1 MTIYVDSMFMRAK
14 VGRID
19 ARWCHMF
26 SDQIEQAELH
36 AFAQSIGLKRS
47 WFQPGKR
54 GLYKGTQQPD
64 PSGDHYDVTKSVR
77 AQAVAAGAIEVDRQ
91 EAVAIWRSKRKERPT
106 MTILDDFD
114 TEVDAPTLG
123 NGKVAEPTG
132 RYDRYILPRGDGQ
145 SMEYTRTTTLVGDA
159 DGSYGVMTWQK
170 YRAVWGAAQRDEL
183 IAQLRS
189 VGRDDKATIR
199 EVCAKAE
206 LIAGTESASDF
217 GTAAHNILQRVD
229 EGLPIEEVHEYWR
242 PLVSN
247 YQEALR
253 IAGIE
258 VIPQYVER
266 TCRFARYDV
275 AGKPDNIYQLHDGS
289 LAIGDKKTTA
299 DIERAEK
306 AIASQLA
313 VYANCEHMMNYETG
327 RFEDMPP
334 VRKDFALIILISTEN
349 FAVTIERIDIQYGL
363 ARTRLMVELR
373 EANKAKHIRH
383 PYIAPGH
390 WDPVPKTVLPP
401 AGAPQNTHGY
411 SATAQSAQVAERL
424 TAAVQAGPVGAVNA
438 SPPVQEA
445 AMPAPQPPT
454 TVGPTPASAAPPRV
468 EAITP
473 TTHVARPMALTVSHT
488 GGPGLADIDR
498 GMASVVDPDT
508 RVQEIL
514 DVRRN
519 DKPRLQH
526 WAKAL
531 GCTDLAHH
539 RKWLAEWIVKA
550 TPGSGAIEPSGEG
563 DCGPGE
569 INSSQNYG
577 GENPRSHAEAGLPPA
592 PPTPPGQPVV
602 GPGTSHPIQAGVH
615 AAPVTDMTTESIT
628 AQIRSAPNL
637 PALNDIWKR
646 WTEAYGREAWSG
658 EVKEHADARAALL
671 RAQVAGDDG
680 PPF

>member
-1 MTIYVDSMFMRAK
+1 MTIIDDFGAD
-14 VGRID
+14 ID
-19 ARWCHMF
+19 A
-26 SDQIEQAELH
+26 
-36 AFAQSIGLKRS
+36 
-47 WFQPGKR
+47 
-54 GLYKGTQQPD
+54 PD
-64 PSGDHYDVTKSVR
+64 
-77 AQAVAAGAIEVDRQ
+77 
-91 EAVAIWRSKRKERPT
+91 
-106 MTILDDFD
+106 
-114 TEVDAPTLG
+114 LG

-132 RYDRYILPRGDGQ
+132 NYDRYILPRGDGQ

-159 DGSYGVMTWQK
+159 DGSYGVMTWRK
-170 YRAVWGAAQRDEL
+170 YRAAWGVAQRDEL

-189 VGRDDKATIR
+189 VPVDDKATIR

-217 GTAAHNILQRVD
+217 GTACHNVLQRVD

-275 AGKPDNIYQLHDGS
+275 AGKLDNIYRLHDGS

-327 RFEDMPP
+327 QYEDMPP

-373 EANKAKHIRH
+373 ESNKAKHIRH

-401 AGAPQNTHGY
+401 AGAPQNTNGY
-411 SATAQSAQVAERL
+411 TPTAQSAQIAECL
-424 TAAVQAGPVGAVNA
+424 TAAVQAGPVGTVNA

-454 TVGPTPASAAPPRV
+454 TVGPTPAPVAPP
-468 EAITP
+468 TP
-473 TTHVARPMALTVSHT
+473 GDYLAPGEQPMHLTVTSN
-488 GGPGLADIDR
+488 GGPGRPGLADIDR
-498 GMASVVDPDT
+498 GMSSVVDPDT
-508 RVQEIL
+508 RVQEIM
-514 DVRRN
+514 DVRKN
-519 DKPRLQH
+519 DKPRLQQ

-550 TPGSGAIEPSGEG
+550 TPGSGAIEPSE
-563 DCGPGE
+563 E

-592 PPTPPGQPVV
+592 PPTPPGAPVV
-602 GPGTSHPIQAGVH
+602 GTGTSHPIQTGVH
-615 AAPVTDMTTESIT
+615 AAPVTDMTTESIV

-646 WTEAYGREAWSG
+646 WTDAYGREAWSG
-658 EVKEHADARAALL
+658 EVKEQADARAALL

>member
-1 MTIYVDSMFMRAK
+1 MTIIDDFGAD
-14 VGRID
+14 ID
-19 ARWCHMF
+19 A
-26 SDQIEQAELH
+26 
-36 AFAQSIGLKRS
+36 
-47 WFQPGKR
+47 
-54 GLYKGTQQPD
+54 PD
-64 PSGDHYDVTKSVR
+64 
-77 AQAVAAGAIEVDRQ
+77 
-91 EAVAIWRSKRKERPT
+91 
-106 MTILDDFD
+106 
-114 TEVDAPTLG
+114 LG

-132 RYDRYILPRGDGQ
+132 NYDRYILPRGDGQ
-145 SMEYTRTTTLVGDA
+145 SMEYTRTTTLVGDS
-159 DGSYGVMTWQK
+159 DGSYGVMTWRK
-170 YRAVWGAAQRDEL
+170 YRAAWGVAQRDEL
-183 IAQLRS
+183 IAQLRA
-189 VGRDDKATIR
+189 VDRDDKATIR

-229 EGLPIEEVHEYWR
+229 EGLSIEEVHEYWR
-242 PLVSN
+242 PLVLN

-275 AGKPDNIYQLHDGS
+275 AGKPDNIYRLHDGS

-327 RFEDMPP
+327 RYEDMPL
-334 VRKDFALIILISTEN
+334 VRKDFALIILISTED
-349 FAVTIERIDIQYGL
+349 FTVTIERIDIQYGL
-363 ARTRLMVELR
+363 ARTRLMVELH
-373 EANKAKHIRH
+373 ESNKAKHIRH

-401 AGAPQNTHGY
+401 AGAPQNTNGY
-411 SATAQSAQVAERL
+411 TPTAQSAQIAERL

-438 SPPVQEA
+438 SSPVQEA

-454 TVGPTPASAAPPRV
+454 TVGPTPAPVAPPRV

-473 TTHVARPMALTVSHT
+473 TTHVVRPA
-488 GGPGLADIDR
+488 PA
-498 GMASVVDPDT
+498 VDPDT
-508 RVQEIL
+508 RVKEIM

-519 DKPRLQH
+519 DKPRLQQ

-531 GCTDLAHH
+531 GCDDLAHH

-563 DCGPGE
+563 DLGPGE

-592 PPTPPGQPVV
+592 PPAPPGAPVV
-602 GPGTSHPIQAGVH
+602 GPGTSHPIQAGIH
-615 AAPVTDMTTESIT
+615 AAPVTDMTTESIV
-628 AQIRSAPNL
+628 AQIRSAPKL
-637 PALNDIWKR
+637 QVLNDIWKR
-646 WTEAYGREAWSG
+646 WTDAYGREAWSG
-658 EVKEHADARAALL
+658 EVKEQADARAALL
-671 RAQVAGDDG
+671 RTQIAGDDG

>member
-1 MTIYVDSMFMRAK
+1 MT
-14 VGRID
+14 
-19 ARWCHMF
+19 
-26 SDQIEQAELH
+26 
-36 AFAQSIGLKRS
+36 
-47 WFQPGKR
+47 
-54 GLYKGTQQPD
+54 T
-64 PSGDHYDVTKSVR
+64 
-77 AQAVAAGAIEVDRQ
+77 
-91 EAVAIWRSKRKERPT
+91 
-106 MTILDDFD
+106 LDDFGAD
-114 TEVDAPTLG
+114 IDVPELG

-159 DGSYGVMTWQK
+159 DGSYGVMTWRK
-170 YRAVWGAAQRDEL
+170 YRVAWGVAQRDEL

-189 VGRDDKATIR
+189 VDRDDKATIR

-242 PLVSN
+242 PLVLN

-275 AGKPDNIYQLHDGS
+275 AGKPDNIYRLHDGS

-327 RFEDMPP
+327 RYEDMPP

-373 EANKAKHIRH
+373 ESNKAKHIRH

-401 AGAPQNTHGY
+401 ASAPQNTNGY
-411 SATAQSAQVAERL
+411 TPTAHSAQVAERL
-424 TAAVQAGPVGAVNA
+424 TAAVQAGPVGTVNA

-445 AMPAPQPPT
+445 AMPAPQPPA
-454 TVGPTPASAAPPRV
+454 TV
-468 EAITP
+468 EQ
-473 TTHVARPMALTVSHT
+473 PMTLTVSHT

-514 DVRRN
+514 EVRKN

-531 GCTDLAHH
+531 GCDDLAHH

-563 DCGPGE
+563 DRGPGE

-592 PPTPPGQPVV
+592 PPAPPGQPVV
-602 GPGTSHPIQAGVH
+602 GAGTSHPINAGIH

-646 WTEAYGREAWSG
+646 WTDAYGREAWSG
-658 EVKEHADARAALL
+658 EVKQHADSRAALL